1 MSRLRRSQVCTS
13 RNWKPTQREI
23 LSKDAGPF
31 IKIFSFS
38 RCFSHIFAIAN
49 QLAGFSISRLA
60 SVEDFFKFLNVNIYA
75 SINDYLFKYLYLAS
89 QQTFVL
95 MKTSWRR
102 LSSSSSEDVFKTSCQ
117 DVFKTSCK
125 NVFKTSSRR
134 LQDIL
139 KTSSRRLQD
148 VFKTFSRRF
157 AKTSSRC
164 LAKTSSRHLHDVF
177 QRCLQGVFKTHHQ
190 VKLFA

>member
-1 MSRLRRSQVCTS
+1 MSRLRRNQVCTS

-31 IKIFSFS
+31 IKTFSFS

-102 LSSSSSEDVFKTSCQ
+102 LSSSSSRRLQGVL
-117 DVFKTSCK
+117 KTSCK

-139 KTSSRRLQD
+139 KTSSRRRQDFFKTSSRRLQDIFKTFCQD
-148 VFKTFSRRF
+148 VFKMSCKNVIKTSSWRLPKMSSRRF
-157 AKTSSRC
+157 QDASS
-164 LAKTSSRHLHDVF
+164 
-177 QRCLQGVFKTHHQ
+177 G
-190 VKLFA
+190 